1 MIRWNINVK
10 GKRLLWIHFIKVN
23 NLTCSMYLN
32 VLYADKPASRLHYF
46 HPIFALHSPYDTSLT
61 VIFSSF
67 YKQIEINAQ
76 HNVNGVQM

>member
-1 MIRWNINVK
+1 
-10 GKRLLWIHFIKVN
+10 
-23 NLTCSMYLN
+23 MYRN

-46 HPIFALHSPYDTSLT
+46 HLIFAVHSPYGTSLT

-76 HNVNGVQM
+76 HNKKGTNYSSTMMKVTASV